1 MQSSGSRNGNSGQT
15 QGPFRA
21 RRESLPAVTRREQAF
36 LAATAGITAVAGVLR
51 YSDASAVLAF
61 AAATLAL
68 AGLAWVVALATEQ
81 VGLRFGPAVTGF
93 MQSTLGNLPEFF
105 IVLFALSSG
114 EVVVAQTSLIGSIF
128 ANALLVLG
136 LVIVAGSFQADDGC
150 MRFGRRLPQ
159 DTATLLFVS
168 LFVIVIIGLS
178 IASSDQA
185 SHHIEGLSN
194 VGAIA
199 LLVVYVAWAW
209 RYLGSETSTVESGV
223 EETEPRIPFALAV
236 FLLAIAGTGA
246 AFVSDWFI
254 HALDPA
260 VESLGVSKAFAG
272 LVIVA
277 IAGNAVENFTG
288 IFLAA
293 KGKSD
298 LAISVVKNSVA
309 QIAAFLFPALVLT
322 SLLFST
328 HLTFALAPVYIGAL
342 FLTAIAV
349 WQITGD
355 GEAQLFEGLA
365 LIAIYV
371 MLAAF
376 TLYD

>member
-1 MQSSGSRNGNSGQT
+1 MAGT
-15 QGPFRA
+15 
-21 RRESLPAVTRREQAF
+21 AV
-36 LAATAGITAVAGVLR
+36 ITAIAGVLR
-51 YSDASAVLAF
+51 YSGGGAVVAF
-61 AAATLAL
+61 AAATFAL

-81 VGLRFGPAVTGF
+81 VGMRFGPAVTGF

-105 IVLFALSSG
+105 IVLFALSNG
-114 EVVVAQTSLIGSIF
+114 ELVVAQTSLIGSIF

-136 LVIVAGSFQADDGC
+136 LVIVVGTITADDSC
-150 MRFGRRLPQ
+150 MRFRQRLPQ

-168 LFVIVIIGLS
+168 VFVIVIIGLS
-178 IASSDQA
+178 IASSDKA
-185 SHHIEGLSN
+185 SHHVEGLSI
-194 VGAIA
+194 VGAIC
-199 LLVVYVAWAW
+199 LLVVYGAWIW
-209 RYLGSETSTVESGV
+209 RYLRSEPTPAEAKAG
-223 EETEPRIPFALAV
+223 EEEPKPRLSMAFAV
-236 FLLAIAGTGA
+236 VLLAIAGVGA

-260 VESLGVSKAFAG
+260 VASLGISKAFAG

-342 FLTAIAV
+342 FLTAISV

-371 MLAAF
+371 VLAAF

>member
-1 MQSSGSRNGNSGQT
+1 MTG
-15 QGPFRA
+15 
-21 RRESLPAVTRREQAF
+21 RERGF
-36 LAATAGITAVAGVLR
+36 LGATAAITAVAGVLR
-51 YSDASAVLAF
+51 YSDASAVIAF
-61 AAATLAL
+61 AAAALAL

-105 IVLFALSSG
+105 IVLFALSNG
-114 EVVVAQTSLIGSIF
+114 ELVVAQTSLIGSIF

-136 LVIVAGSFQADDGC
+136 LVIVAGSIKAPDSC
-150 MRFGRRLPQ
+150 MRFRPRLPQ

-168 LFVIVIIGLS
+168 VFVIVIIGLS
-178 IASSDQA
+178 VASSDKA
-185 SHHIEGLSN
+185 SHHVEGIST
-194 VGAIA
+194 VGAICL
-199 LLVVYVAWAW
+199 LLVYAAWLW
-209 RYLGSETSTVESGV
+209 RYLRSDAPRDEVVAEESR
-223 EETEPRIPFALAV
+223 PRLSFTFAV
-236 FLLAIAGTGA
+236 VLLAIAGVGA

-260 VESLGVSKAFAG
+260 VQSRGISKAFAG

-298 LAISVVKNSVA
+298 LAISVVKHSVA
-309 QIAAFLFPALVLT
+309 QIAAFLFPALVLA
-322 SLLFST
+322 SFLFST
-328 HLTFALAPVYIGAL
+328 PLTFELSPVYIGAL
-342 FLTAIAV
+342 FLTAISV

-371 MLAAF
+371 VLATFA
-376 TLYD
+376 LYD

>member
-1 MQSSGSRNGNSGQT
+1 MTG
-15 QGPFRA
+15 
-21 RRESLPAVTRREQAF
+21 REKAF
-36 LAATAGITAVAGVLR
+36 LAATAAVTAIAGILR
-51 YSDASAVLAF
+51 YSSATAVTAF
-61 AAATLAL
+61 AVATVAL

-93 MQSTLGNLPEFF
+93 LQSTLGNLPEFF
-105 IVLFALSSG
+105 VVLFALGSG
-114 EVVVAQTSLIGSIF
+114 ELVVAQTSLIGSIF

-136 LVIVAGSFQADDGC
+136 LVIVAGTLQAPDSC
-150 MRFGRRLPQ
+150 MRFRHRLPQ
-159 DTATLLFVS
+159 DTATLMLVS
-168 LFVIVIIGLS
+168 VFVIVIIGLS
-178 IASSDQA
+178 VASSDKA
-185 SHHIEGLSN
+185 SHHVEGLST
-194 VGAIA
+194 VGAIC
-199 LLVVYVAWAW
+199 LLVVYAAWLW
-209 RYLGSETSTVESGV
+209 RYLGSDPSREETSD
-223 EETEPRIPFALAV
+223 ETRPRLSMGFAIA
-236 FLLAIAGTGA
+236 LLAAAGVGS

-260 VESLGVSKAFAG
+260 VKSLGISKAFAG

-309 QIAAFLFPALVLT
+309 QIAAFLFPALVLV
-322 SLLFST
+322 SFLFAT
-328 HLTFALAPVYIGAL
+328 HLTFSLAPVYIGAL
-342 FLTAIAV
+342 FLTAISV

-355 GEAQLFEGLA
+355 GEAQPFEGLA

-371 MLAAF
+371 VLAAF
-376 TLYD
+376 ALYD

>member
-1 MQSSGSRNGNSGQT
+1 MTG
-15 QGPFRA
+15 
-21 RRESLPAVTRREQAF
+21 RERVF
-36 LAATAGITAVAGVLR
+36 LGLTAAITAIAGVLR
-51 YSDASAVLAF
+51 YSDATAVVAF
-61 AAATLAL
+61 AAATFAL

-93 MQSTLGNLPEFF
+93 LQSTLGNLPEFF
-105 IVLFALSSG
+105 IVLFALGNG
-114 EVVVAQTSLIGSIF
+114 ELVVAQTSLIGSIF
-128 ANALLVLG
+128 ANALFVLG
-136 LVIVAGSFQADDGC
+136 LVIVAGSVQADDSC
-150 MRFGRRLPQ
+150 MRFRQRLPQ

-178 IASSDQA
+178 IASSNQA

-199 LLVVYVAWAW
+199 LLVVYATWIW
-209 RYLGSETSTVESGV
+209 SYLRSDPQRSEAGT
-223 EETEPRIPFALAV
+223 EETMPRLSMTYAV
-236 FLLAIAGTGA
+236 VLLAIAGTGA

-260 VESLGVSKAFAG
+260 VESLGISKAFAG

-277 IAGNAVENFTG
+277 VAGNAVENFTG

-322 SLLFST
+322 SLLFET

-355 GEAQLFEGLA
+355 GEAQLFEGIA

-371 MLAAF
+371 VLAAF

>member
-1 MQSSGSRNGNSGQT
+1 
-15 QGPFRA
+15 
-21 RRESLPAVTRREQAF
+21 VTRRETAF
-36 LAATAGITAVAGVLR
+36 LAATAAITAIAGVLR
-51 YSDASAVLAF
+51 YSNASAVPAF

-93 MQSTLGNLPEFF
+93 LQSTLGNLPEFF
-105 IVLFALSSG
+105 IVLFALGSG
-114 EVVVAQTSLIGSIF
+114 ELVVAQTSLIGSIF

-136 LVIVAGSFQADDGC
+136 LVIVAGTVRADDSC
-150 MRFGRRLPQ
+150 MRFRPRLPQ

-168 LFVIVIIGLS
+168 IFVIVIIGLS
-178 IASSDQA
+178 VASSDKA
-185 SHHIEGLSN
+185 SHHIEGLST
-194 VGAIA
+194 VGAIC
-199 LLVVYVAWAW
+199 LLVVYVAWLW
-209 RYLGSETSTVESGV
+209 RYLGSDQPPSEAGT
-223 EETEPRIPFALAV
+223 EETRPRLSMAFAVVLLAV
-236 FLLAIAGTGA
+236 AGTGA

-260 VESLGVSKAFAG
+260 VESLGISKAFAG

-277 IAGNAVENFTG
+277 VAGNAVENFTG

-309 QIAAFLFPALVLT
+309 QIAAFLFPALVLV
-322 SLLFST
+322 SYLFTT
-328 HLTFALAPVYIGAL
+328 HLTFSLAPVYIGAL

-371 MLAAF
+371 VLAAF
-376 TLYD
+376 ALYD